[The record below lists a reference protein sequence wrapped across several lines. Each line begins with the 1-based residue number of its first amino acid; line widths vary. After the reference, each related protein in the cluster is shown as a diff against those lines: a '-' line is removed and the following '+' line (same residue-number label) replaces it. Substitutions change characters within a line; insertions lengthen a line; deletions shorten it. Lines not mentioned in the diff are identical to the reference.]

1 MTEPAPKIVDW
12 ASLPA
17 DIEVRSLWT
26 TLHDADLVA
35 CVSSRLERTIRLS
48 FDLSHLVEGEGELPC
63 EVLLRDVTSARAT
76 VSVPWPGECGNT
88 KGLSRAEESRVI
100 AEYQAK
106 WREESLG
113 WDDFEA
119 AINGGSL
126 WTLDAELATGPG
138 SQALKLEGTLEREG
152 HEDRYGGVT
161 IAFASFE
168 ITVEGATTTLDAF
181 DRLGAAHW
189 EAFRAGRRALRDS
202 TEPES

>member
-1 MTEPAPKIVDW
+1 MTEPAPKVVDW
-12 ASLPA
+12 EHLPA
-17 DIEVRSLWT
+17 DIAVRSLWE
-26 TLHDADLVA
+26 TLHDAELIG
-35 CVSSRLERTIRLS
+35 CVSNRLERTIRLS

-100 AEYQAK
+100 SEYQAK
-106 WREESLG
+106 WREESLA

-119 AINGGSL
+119 ALNEGSL
-126 WTLDAELATGPG
+126 WTLDAELAAGPD
-138 SQALKLEGTLEREG
+138 SQALRLEGTLEREEQ
-152 HEDRYGGVT
+152 EDRYGVVT

-168 ITVEGATTTLDAF
+168 MTVEGETTTLDAF

-189 EAFRAGRRALRDS
+189 ESFRARRRTPIDPV
-202 TEPES
+202 EPES